1 MTSSEREQ
9 LVWFLVEAEVEE
21 SRLTKIVDPNAVL
34 GQEPVVV
41 NPLQM
46 AGRLAKR
53 GGSSLRSAAGRAAS
67 SAGDFFLGQ
76 DKGHSIVTP
85 TSITKVRGIPGYKGT
100 QAYGHAVTLGRGA
113 AGAGRAAGGFIS
125 AGARGQG
132 IAQDVRS
139 LRALGGLSTLKTW
152 GPGHARSNAR
162 LRSLAGNLGR
172 TGAVYGGAAALTAG
186 GALGARA
193 LYRRHKARKARRQE
207 QE

>member
-34 GQEPVVV
+34 GKEAVVV

-53 GGSSLRSAAGRAAS
+53 GSARVRAAVPDLS
-67 SAGDFFLGQ
+67 GARDFLIGAPNVRQ
-76 DKGHSIVTP
+76 SRSGHIMG
-85 TSITKVRGIPGYKGT
+85 RGVPGFKGT
-100 QAYGHAVTLGRGA
+100 QAYGKAVTLARDASPKLQAAGKWIA
-113 AGAGRAAGGFIS
+113 AGARGEGIRGTLSPRTTIIPAAVGGTGASISHGRNWSGFGRAAGRS
-125 AGARGQG
+125 A
-132 IAQDVRS
+132 
-139 LRALGGLSTLKTW
+139 
-152 GPGHARSNAR
+152 
-162 LRSLAGNLGR
+162 
-172 TGAVYGGAAALTAG
+172 AVYGGAAALTAG

-193 LYRRHKARKARRQE
+193 LYRRHKARKARKE